1 LDGPRAFR
9 ENRLMTFVNYNGR
22 ILPAETPVFPAAHR
36 GFRYGDGLFETM
48 RGQEGRIPFLAL
60 HIQRLRSGMQAL
72 GMEIPPHFDSAFFEA
87 EIQKILPPTPL
98 ARIRLSVF
106 RKSGGLYAPEN
117 DEVEFLIEAAPFSQP
132 APAIPVSGI
141 LPNAVISPGPLS
153 RYKTASSLPYV
164 LASRERKALGWEE
177 GVIRNGAGRVADGCH
192 SNVFVVADGV
202 IRTPPNEEGAIEGVA
217 RSMILKWAV
226 NLIIAPITPSDLEI
240 ATEVFFSNALSG
252 IRYVEI
258 FENREMRYL
267 YAGQFS
273 KLWEEACKKY

>member
-1 LDGPRAFR
+1 MG
-9 ENRLMTFVNYNGR
+9 FVNYNGSL
-22 ILPAETPVFPAAHR
+22 LPADAPVFSAAHR

-72 GMEIPPHFDSAFFEA
+72 GMVIPPHFDSAFFEA
-87 EIQKILPPTPL
+87 EILQILPPAPL

-106 RKSGGLYAPEN
+106 RKAGGLYAPEN
-117 DEVEFLIEAAPFSQP
+117 DEVAFLIETAPFELP
-132 APAIPVSGI
+132 DTAIPVSGI
-141 LPNAVISPGPLS
+141 LPNAVISPSPLS

-177 GVIRNGAGRVADGCH
+177 GIIRNGAGRVADGCH

-202 IRTPPNEEGAIEGVA
+202 IRTPPPEEGAVEGVA
-217 RSMILKWAV
+217 RSMVLKWAV
-226 NLIIAPITPSDLEI
+226 NLIVAPITSSELEI
-240 ATEVFFSNALSG
+240 ATEVFFSNALTG
-252 IRYVEI
+252 IRYARV
-258 FENREMRYL
+258 FESREMRYL
-267 YAGQFS
+267 YAGVFS